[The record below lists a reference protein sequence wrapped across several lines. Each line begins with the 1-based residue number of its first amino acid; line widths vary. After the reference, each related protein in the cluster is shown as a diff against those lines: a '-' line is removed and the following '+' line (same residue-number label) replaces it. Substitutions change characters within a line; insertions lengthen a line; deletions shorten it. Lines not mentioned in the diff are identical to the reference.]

1 MLKKVIKKVPGFKA
15 LNNTRK
21 SIEFYRDKKFFL
33 KNYMHSKGVTKDKI
47 EYELLLEI
55 HKLEKGFAVV
65 NPRVFGIEK
74 VKRIIELLNLYEK
87 LEFEPSFSSNLG
99 FSSLFEY
106 KNFFEQH
113 NWTET
118 EAYKIIDRFL
128 IDKKVPTELAGAF
141 DLQLEDII
149 EASSVDYEIGRAH
162 V

>member
-74 VKRIIELLNLYEK
+74 VKRIIELLNLY
-87 LEFEPSFSSNLG
+87 
-99 FSSLFEY
+99 
-106 KNFFEQH
+106 
-113 NWTET
+113 
-118 EAYKIIDRFL
+118 
-128 IDKKVPTELAGAF
+128 
-141 DLQLEDII
+141 
-149 EASSVDYEIGRAH
+149 
-162 V
+162 